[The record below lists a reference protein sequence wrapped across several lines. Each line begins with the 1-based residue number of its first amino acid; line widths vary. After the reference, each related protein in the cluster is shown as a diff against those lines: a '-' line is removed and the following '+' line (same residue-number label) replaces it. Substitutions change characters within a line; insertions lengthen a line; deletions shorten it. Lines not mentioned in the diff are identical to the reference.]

1 MAARYGA
8 ELLYALNALSRGRDA
23 GTVARHLQERY
34 GLDVVDAIE
43 TVRAAVRSIEV
54 ARELA
59 TFPRV
64 HNVRDLLSRAPVVEG
79 LEAPLRMEYST
90 NVLGTGSTFGSGYRR
105 RVVDIEE
112 ANLND
117 RDFPARVA
125 QDQLSRGRVARFASS
140 RGGREGSPPPISD
153 EGRRREEAARLVVA
167 IWQHRELTQE
177 ELDVI
182 YDYLEWFE
190 TKPVWILRGR

>member
-8 ELLYALNALSRGRDA
+8 ELLYALNALSRGRNA

-59 TFPRV
+59 NFPRV
-64 HNVRDLLSRAPVVEG
+64 SNVRDLLSRVPVVEG
-79 LEAPLRMEYST
+79 LEAPLRMEYSA

-112 ANLND
+112 AHLND
-117 RDFPARVA
+117 RDFPTRVA
-125 QDQLSRGRVARFASS
+125 QDQLSRGRVSRLTSA
-140 RGGREGSPPPISD
+140 RGGREGSPPPID
-153 EGRRREEAARLVVA
+153 EEGRRREEAARLIVM
-167 IWQHRELTQE
+167 IWQQREITQE
-177 ELDVI
+177 ELEVI

-190 TKPVWILRGR
+190 TRPIWILRGR